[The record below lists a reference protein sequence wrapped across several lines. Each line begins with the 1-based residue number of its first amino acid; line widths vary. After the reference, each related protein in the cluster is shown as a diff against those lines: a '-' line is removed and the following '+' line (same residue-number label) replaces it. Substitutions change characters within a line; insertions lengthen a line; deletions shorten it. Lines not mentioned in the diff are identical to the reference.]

1 MDADRKELVH
11 RLFALA
17 TEVAEAAHET
27 SVSGQAPTL
36 TPGTLTGLAGMLSR
50 RADDLTTGITAS
62 GFATVRADQ
71 EPERLRRPST
81 LQLPAPLHARNKNT
95 KQ

>member
-11 RLFALA
+11 RLFALE

-36 TPGTLTGLAGMLSR
+36 TPETLTGLVGMLSR
-50 RADDLTTGITAS
+50 RADDLTTVARAIAVVCADDETDPPTAES
-62 GFATVRADQ
+62 
-71 EPERLRRPST
+71 S
-81 LQLPAPLHARNKNT
+81 
-95 KQ
+95 